1 MAIKIQPTRVY
12 DKICQRFDS
21 SIHWHSYVIYYP
33 LMPMHATPTRQLNSL
48 PEDVSIM
55 FELDTHEDVYLYAL
69 R

>member
-1 MAIKIQPTRVY
+1 
-12 DKICQRFDS
+12 
-21 SIHWHSYVIYYP
+21 
-33 LMPMHATPTRQLNSL
+33 MHATPTRQLNSL